1 MEEFQGGCGACW
13 SFSSTGV
20 INAAWRKKNVTRKLA
35 SNQQLVDCAQF
46 TKGCDGAYP
55 PNAMNYA
62 IANGMTDEE
71 EYPYVEYKSSCEY
84 SSDTKVAGISKY
96 YAVPTRGNETW
107 MK

>member
-1 MEEFQGGCGACW
+1 MGEFQGGCGACW

-62 IANGMTDEE
+62 IANGMTTRKNILTLSTKAVANIQATPKLREFPSTTRFQHEE
-71 EYPYVEYKSSCEY
+71 
-84 SSDTKVAGISKY
+84 TK
-96 YAVPTRGNETW
+96 RG
-107 MK
+107 